1 MKFTL
6 TVTDATLDEIKSLL
20 GVGGAVELVVPPSAP
35 APCTVAVVQPPTAP
49 APVDTGPTPVSVVSP
64 PASAAPTVVAP
75 EPPPADTT
83 SPVPSAGFDSAG
95 LPWDERIHSG
105 SKALNADGTWRAKRG
120 LNDPAFK
127 ARVEVELRARS
138 AAVPPPLPRV
148 DATVP
153 TPPELPLPPAAPA
166 EPVAPPPVP
175 VAAPHVWTFESL
187 LNRVVVNKLVGTPQ
201 LTEAMALVGATA
213 FGDLALICATDPSKA
228 SAVAEKLGL
237 LP

>member
-35 APCTVAVVQPPTAP
+35 AHCTVAVVQPPIAP
-49 APVDTGPTPVSVVSP
+49 APADTGPTPVSVASP
-64 PASAAPTVVAP
+64 PVSAAPTVVAQ

-83 SPVPSAGFDSAG
+83 SPASAAVFDSAG

-148 DATVP
+148 DAT
-153 TPPELPLPPAAPA
+153 PPAPPTVPVPPA